1 MLKLEAFSSAKDMGV
16 VFSKLFEARDFAHKA
31 HLETKSYAQHKALN
45 SFYED
50 LLDLTDGLVESY
62 FGKYGIQKINI
73 NQVKSEDPVTY
84 FEDFANFI
92 SSAHESVNKK
102 DTWVQNQLDEIMAA
116 TYSLLYKLK
125 NLK

>member
-16 VFSKLFEARDFAHKA
+16 VFTKLFEARDFAHKA

-45 SFYED
+45 SFYD
-50 LLDLTDGLVESY
+50 DILDLADGLMESY
-62 FGKYGIQKINI
+62 FGKYGIQKIEI
-73 NQVKSEDPVTY
+73 AQVKSQDVVTY

-92 SSAHESVNKK
+92 QQAHASVNQK
-102 DTWVQNQLDEIMAA
+102 DTWVQNQLDEILA
-116 TYSLLYKLK
+116 TTFSLLYKLK

>member
-1 MLKLEAFSSAKDMGV
+1 MLKLEAFTSAKDMGV

-31 HLETKSYAQHKALN
+31 HLETKSYAQHKALG

-50 LLDLTDGLVESY
+50 ILDLTDGLVESY
-62 FGKYGIQKINI
+62 FGKYGIQKIEI
-73 NQVKSEDPVTY
+73 GQVKAQDVVEY

-92 SSAHESVNKK
+92 AAAHESVNKK
-102 DTWVQNQLDEIMAA
+102 DTWVQNQLDEISAT

>member
-31 HLETKSYAQHKALN
+31 HLETKSYAQHKALGT
-45 SFYED
+45 FYED
-50 LLDLTDGLVESY
+50 ILDLTDGLVESY
-62 FGKYGIQKINI
+62 FGKYGIQKIEI
-73 NQVKSEDPVTY
+73 GQVKAQDVVEY

-92 SSAHESVNKK
+92 AAAHESVNKK
-102 DTWVQNQLDEIMAA
+102 DTWVQNQLDEISAT
-116 TYSLLYKLK
+116 TYSLLFKLK

>member
-1 MLKLEAFSSAKDMGV
+1 MLKLEAFNSAKDMGI

-31 HLETKSYAQHKALN
+31 HLETKSYAQHKALG

-50 LLDLTDGLVESY
+50 ILDLTDSLVESY
-62 FGKYGIQKINI
+62 FGKYGVQKIQI
-73 NQVKSEDPVTY
+73 GQVKPQDTVEY
-84 FEDFANFI
+84 FEDLANFLQQ
-92 SSAHESVNKK
+92 AHASVNSK
-102 DTWVQNQLDEIMAA
+102 DTWVQNQLDECMAA

>member
-1 MLKLEAFSSAKDMGV
+1 MLKLEAFTSAKDMGV

-31 HLETKSYAQHKALN
+31 HLETKSYAQHKALG

-50 LLDLTDGLVESY
+50 ILDLTDGLVESY
-62 FGKYGIQKINI
+62 FGKYGIQKIEI
-73 NQVKSEDPVTY
+73 GQVKAQDVVTY
-84 FEDFANFI
+84 FEDLANFI
-92 SSAHESVNKK
+92 EQAHASVNKK
-102 DTWVQNQLDEIMAA
+102 DTWVQNELDSILKT

>member
-31 HLETKSYAQHKALN
+31 HLETKSYAQHKALGT
-45 SFYED
+45 FYED
-50 LLDLTDGLVESY
+50 ILDLTDGLVESY
-62 FGKYGIQKINI
+62 FGKYGIQKIEI
-73 NQVKSEDPVTY
+73 AQVKPSDTIPY

-92 SSAHESVNKK
+92 AAAHESVNKK
-102 DTWVQNQLDEIMAA
+102 DTWVQNQLDEISA
-116 TYSLLYKLK
+116 TTFSLLYKLK